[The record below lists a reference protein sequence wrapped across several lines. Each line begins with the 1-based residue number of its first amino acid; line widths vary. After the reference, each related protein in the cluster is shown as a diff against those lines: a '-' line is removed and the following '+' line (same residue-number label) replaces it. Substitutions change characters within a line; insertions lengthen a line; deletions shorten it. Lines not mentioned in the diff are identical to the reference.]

1 MAGNCFICENSLSV
15 GETVNVERGLQTL
28 KNASNERDDGH
39 LEFLNNVTSVTVHVE
54 CRKEYTHKKKLP
66 HLKENVKKTL
76 QVHVTLHRIKNDQVN
91 LIFGRYAL
99 FVVKK
104 PTKMLRKENDKNI
117 EEKLNRSAHFHLKII
132 LLKQLSPVVMDSV
145 KL

>member
-1 MAGNCFICENSLSV
+1 MLSV
-15 GETVNVERGLQTL
+15 V
-28 KNASNERDDGH
+28 KSIY
-39 LEFLNNVTSVTVHVE
+39 
-54 CRKEYTHKKKLP
+54 KKKKLP

-76 QVHVTLHRIKNDQVN
+76 QVHLTLHRIKTDQVN
-91 LIFGRYAL
+91 LIFKRYAL

-117 EEKLNRSAHFHLKII
+117 EGKLSGSEHFHLKII
-132 LLKQLSPVVMDSV
+132 LLKQPSPVVIDSV